1 MVWGSNVGVSRRFQL
16 LAISNWV
23 VRSRHQRAVSADPPS
38 LFLAQLEEPGGRS
51 HVQIQIQIQ
60 IQMLTAGGTGCKML
74 KSVRGASKSWG
85 SS

>member
-16 LAISNWV
+16 LAIGNWV

-38 LFLAQLEEPGGRS
+38 LFLAQLEEPGGCS
-51 HVQIQIQIQ
+51 HVQIQIQ

-74 KSVRGASKSWG
+74 KSVRGAPKSWG
-85 SS
+85 LS